1 VTNGTRTSLSARAMR
16 ICLWKLRFLAL
27 GLLLFLAAIQFSNA
41 ADLFGSVRG
50 TVNDSEGAVIEGA
63 AVVATNQD
71 TYVDY
76 STRTRKDGNYEFL
89 KLPIGIYSVS
99 VQVPGFHTFTVFGIK
114 LDADSEFV
122 EKIVMLPGS
131 MTSAVLVP
139 VQGVQFGST
148 NMQLNNVVG
157 ATQTAELNLM
167 GRTIRG
173 QVVNG
178 RGASSLGTSYV
189 EAPAHEQQQPDQS
202 KGGMAGMD
210 MSGAGDMGDMGSS
223 MAAMAGHM
231 YITPLRPRQPGD
243 EEKTKAVV
251 AQVKASIERYKDY
264 RKALA
269 DGYVIGNPKVKQP
282 QYHFVKQSNI
292 LEAEHHFDPTKP
304 SALLYYGT
312 PSQRYRLEGVMFTV
326 PPSASEDE
334 LNARIPLSIV
344 RWHEHVKF
352 CAAPADK
359 VQEYLGQH
367 PKFGMFGSITTAE
380 ACKAEGGTFYP
391 VIFTWMI
398 HVFPYED
405 NLKDVFSMNDD
416 IPHYT
421 AVPGMPQ

>member
-1 VTNGTRTSLSARAMR
+1 MLLTSHKSVRRWCQGAFYRSLS
-16 ICLWKLRFLAL
+16 LTLAGGVL
-27 GLLLFLAAIQFSNA
+27 TLAA
-41 ADLFGSVRG
+41 
-50 TVNDSEGAVIEGA
+50 
-63 AVVATNQD
+63 
-71 TYVDY
+71 
-76 STRTRKDGNYEFL
+76 
-89 KLPIGIYSVS
+89 
-99 VQVPGFHTFTVFGIK
+99 
-114 LDADSEFV
+114 
-122 EKIVMLPGS
+122 
-131 MTSAVLVP
+131 
-139 VQGVQFGST
+139 
-148 NMQLNNVVG
+148 
-157 ATQTAELNLM
+157 
-167 GRTIRG
+167 
-173 QVVNG
+173 
-178 RGASSLGTSYV
+178 
-189 EAPAHEQQQPDQS
+189 AHAHAQQQPDQS

-243 EEKTKAVV
+243 EEKAKAVV

-282 QYHFVKQSNI
+282 QYHFNNPANI
-292 LEAEHHFDPTKP
+292 AEAEHHFDPTRP

-326 PPSASEDE
+326 PPNASEDE

-352 CAAPADK
+352 CAAPANK
-359 VQEYLGQH
+359 VKEYLGQH

-421 AVPGMPQ
+421 TVPGMPQ